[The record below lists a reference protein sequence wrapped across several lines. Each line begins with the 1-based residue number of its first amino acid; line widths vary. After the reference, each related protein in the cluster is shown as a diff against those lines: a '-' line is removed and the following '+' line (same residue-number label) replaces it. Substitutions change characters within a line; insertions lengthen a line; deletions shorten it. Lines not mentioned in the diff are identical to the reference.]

1 MYKGKNILA
10 VVMARGGSKGI
21 KNKNLKKIRSKS
33 LVAIAGQLL
42 SKVKIIDRSIIS
54 TDSVK
59 IAKEAKKNFLSFFF
73 KRPQNLSGDFVS
85 DFKVMY
91 HSLKFMEKFDKKKFD
106 IVLMIQPTSPM
117 RNKSI
122 ILQCIKKVV
131 KSKVSSCWTVNE
143 VNSKL
148 HPFKQLIFK
157 GNFLNYFDKKGK
169 KIIARQQL
177 KPTYF
182 RNGLCYAIRR
192 ETILKDKNLLG
203 KKALAIITKKNVINI
218 DSFDELRLARKLNYA
233 I

>member
-1 MYKGKNILA
+1 
-10 VVMARGGSKGI
+10 
-21 KNKNLKKIRSKS
+21 
-33 LVAIAGQLL
+33 
-42 SKVKIIDRSIIS
+42 
-54 TDSVK
+54 
-59 IAKEAKKNFLSFFF
+59 
-73 KRPQNLSGDFVS
+73 
-85 DFKVMY
+85 
-91 HSLKFMEKFDKKKFD
+91 
-106 IVLMIQPTSPM
+106 MIQPTSPM

-131 KSKVSSCWTVNE
+131 KSKVSHWTVNE

-192 ETILKDKNLLG
+192 ETIFK
-203 KKALAIITKKNVINI
+203 
-218 DSFDELRLARKLNYA
+218 R
-233 I
+233 